1 MLHIRASLCHISCFG
16 HGLSSRQAA
25 LSVYAPFGYAQGTTQ
40 PPPAYFSARLLCRSG
55 FGRFCFLVAINQGNK
70 KRPCVI
76 SVAYIKAKIFCVC
89 HTYIVCTPAH
99 RSSSQSRAAH
109 PRSARR
115 WLAPQ
120 RSQTVSFV
128 PHFTICN
135 RSPTLAQGCFTF
147 FSAGNLLKAVLFFCF
162 FYLKIKNE

>member
-16 HGLSSRQAA
+16 HGLSSRQAV
-25 LSVYAPFGYAQGTTQ
+25 LSVYVPFGYAQGTTQ

-55 FGRFCFLVAINQGNK
+55 FGRFCFLVAINQCNK
-70 KRPCVI
+70 KHPRVI
-76 SVAYIKAKIFCVC
+76 SAAHIKAKIFCVC
-89 HTYIVCTPAH
+89 HTYIVCTRPRH
-99 RSSSQSRAAH
+99 TSSCFYTAH

-120 RSQTVSFV
+120 RIANRYVSL
-128 PHFTICN
+128 HFTICN

-147 FSAGNLLKAVLFFCF
+147 YSFSRKSNF
-162 FYLKIKNE
+162 

>member
-89 HTYIVCTPAH
+89 HTYIVCTRPRH
-99 RSSSQSRAAH
+99 TSSCFCTAH

-120 RSQTVSFV
+120 RIANRFVHSSLHFSQPF
-128 PHFTICN
+128 PN
-135 RSPTLAQGCFTF
+135 
-147 FSAGNLLKAVLFFCF
+147 AGSRL
-162 FYLKIKNE
+162 FYLFISNRKFNF